1 MACNS
6 EGVPKYLHWDGK
18 QVFSDPDFLND
29 QFLYRLGNPIE
40 FPQGTITAFS
50 CKWSF
55 LIEEQDVLT
64 VDTPSISDSYKYAII
79 EAIRCYSLK
88 EEKNSDGINAWHKL
102 TCTLSHA
109 PNECDYS
116 HSEIL
121 IKHEIFKDIEETEI
135 INSYIYT
142 YELWQGNKTVLQ
154 RKSFKEMRKDYRKDM
169 IKLFC
174 YPII

>member
-1 MACNS
+1 MPC
-6 EGVPKYLHWDGK
+6 EKDGVPKYLHWDGRR
-18 QVFSDPDFLND
+18 VFSDIDFLPE

-64 VDTPSISDSYKYAII
+64 VDIPSISDKYKYAII
-79 EAIRCYSLK
+79 ESIRSYFLK
-88 EEKNSDGINAWHKL
+88 EEKNSEGSNAWHKL
-102 TCTLSHA
+102 TCSLSHA

-121 IKHEIFKDIEETEI
+121 IKHDIFSDEAESNL
-135 INSYIYT
+135 INSFTYT
-142 YELWQGNKTVLQ
+142 YELWQTNKTILQ
-154 RKSFKEMRKDYRKDM
+154 RKSFKEMRKDYRRDM

-174 YPII
+174 HP